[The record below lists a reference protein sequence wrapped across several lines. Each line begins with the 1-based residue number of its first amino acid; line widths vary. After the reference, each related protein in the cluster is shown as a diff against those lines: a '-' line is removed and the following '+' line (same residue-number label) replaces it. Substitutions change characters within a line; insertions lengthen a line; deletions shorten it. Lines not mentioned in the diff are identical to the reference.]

1 MKVRKRAGKVGGVAV
16 IGDVETFFASPPG
29 TPPTR
34 MRSAEVRSV
43 ERSKGGKDSAPYTMT
58 KLLARKGLPVL
69 FGTFC
74 ASYMG
79 VGIAYYNKTF

>member
-1 MKVRKRAGKVGGVAV
+1 
-16 IGDVETFFASPPG
+16 
-29 TPPTR
+29 